1 MTDILDHLQ
10 PDSPLYEA
18 TRDAAREEI
27 SRLRFINKELAEA
40 LSALQRQALQ
50 STVNDAANEWG
61 MEALAMT
68 RAALTKYR
76 GKE

>member
-27 SRLRFINKELAEA
+27 IRLRLQLKDMAEA
-40 LSALQRQALQ
+40 LELFFAWEYSPPGPKAGMAYEKLEM
-50 STVNDAANEWG
+50 AA
-61 MEALAMT
+61 